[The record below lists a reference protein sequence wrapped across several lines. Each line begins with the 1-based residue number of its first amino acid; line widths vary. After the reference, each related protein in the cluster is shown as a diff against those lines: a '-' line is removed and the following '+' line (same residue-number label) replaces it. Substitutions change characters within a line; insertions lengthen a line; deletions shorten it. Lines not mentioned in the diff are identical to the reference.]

1 MKNNPQI
8 IPPVNPEA
16 PLSPE
21 AVVPVENIPPP
32 KFKHSLWYVGGGI
45 VVLLLVGGGLFA
57 MVQKS
62 KTTLLPAQQSLTQQ
76 STLSPKPTL
85 PRSKAP
91 GIVANIVT
99 AKGIDPKTGEAV
111 NPTTIFLT
119 TDKRIY
125 AVTTLQNAKVGTKIE
140 YVRYLNNKFLD
151 NRSITISKP
160 NTNNTSFVWSLKNST
175 ATRLVGEYKLKLYT
189 NGIFEK
195 ETSFTVR

>member
-8 IPPVNPEA
+8 VPPVNPEA

-21 AVVPVENIPPP
+21 AVVPVEDVPSP
-32 KFKHSLWYVGGGI
+32 KSKHSLWYVGGGI
-45 VVLLLVGGGLFA
+45 AVLLFIGGGLFA

-62 KTTLLPAQQSLTQQ
+62 KTTLLPAQQPVTQQ
-76 STLSPKPTL
+76 PTLSPKPTL

-91 GIVANIVT
+91 GIIVNIVT

-111 NPTTIFLT
+111 NPTTTFLT

-140 YVRYLNNKFLD
+140 YVRYINNKFLD
-151 NRSITISKP
+151 NRSITITKP

-175 ATRLVGEYKLKLYT
+175 AARLVGEYKVKLYT